1 MKLNRNIKLFINY
14 FLGPGLFIW
23 LSWSIY
29 RQIQHQPNLGG
40 AWQKIKDSFST
51 PMIWNLVAAF
61 GLMIVNW
68 SLEAIKWKVSVKAV
82 QEVSFFKAF
91 RAVLSGVSFSVSTPN
106 RIGEYLGRVLYME
119 EGNRLRTI
127 SLTIVGSISQLI
139 ITLLMGCIGLFWLKG
154 EFESGQ
160 YISPIWF
167 RVILTGTFATFLL
180 LTLFYFR
187 LSWLTRLVDRLPGSQ
202 RFAYLVRSLEDFDAT
217 ILLRLLSISALR
229 FVVFIVQYYLLFQL
243 FNVDVSWWQAFW
255 AVSVSFLVMAV
266 IPTFAIAELGL
277 RGEIS
282 IKIIGL
288 FSSNNLGILMASMTI
303 WLVNL
308 ILPAMAGSL
317 LILSLRRI
325 FVSKNESADPAV
337 TGKEVTDTL

>member
-14 FLGPGLFIW
+14 FLGPLLFLW

-29 RQIQHQPNLGG
+29 RQIKHQPNLQE
-40 AWQKIKDSFST
+40 AWLRIRESFST
-51 PMIWNLVAAF
+51 PMVWNLVAVF
-61 GLMIVNW
+61 GLMVINW
-68 SLEAIKWKVSVKAV
+68 SLEAIKWKVSVRAV

-139 ITLLMGCIGLFWLKG
+139 ITLLMGCIGLFWLKA
-154 EFESGQ
+154 ELENGQ
-160 YISPIWF
+160 FISPIWF
-167 RVILTGTFATFLL
+167 RVILTGVLATCIL

-202 RFAYLVRSLEDFDAT
+202 RFVYLVRSLEEFDAT

-229 FVVFIVQYYLLFQL
+229 FIVFILQYYLLFQF
-243 FNVDVSWWQAFW
+243 FNVEVSWWQAFW
-255 AVSVSFLVMAV
+255 AVSVTFLIMAV

-317 LILSLRRI
+317 LILSIRRI
-325 FVSKNESADPAV
+325 FVQKNESADPAV
-337 TGKEVTDTL
+337 TGREVTDTL